1 MSVTLDSMTV
11 AHLFLLI
18 IYLNVLVIYDQARR
32 EYGGGQVGNMINM
45 VLMAVV
51 LLFAADYMS
60 FFLKGVSDNILFI
73 GGNLLRLMAL
83 CVLGFAGVSLLR
95 ASI

>member
-1 MSVTLDSMTV
+1 MSVTLDSMTI
-11 AHLFLLI
+11 AHLFLLV

-32 EYGGGQVGNMINM
+32 DYGGGQVGNMINM

-60 FFLKGVSDNILFI
+60 FFLTGVSDDILFI
-73 GGNLLRLMAL
+73 SGNVLRLLSL
-83 CVLGFAGVSLLR
+83 CILGFAGASLLK